1 MSNAKMAA
9 GKRRKRAGCLRW
21 LGRVTLGGVILLLG
35 LAAIGAIYQGVASA
49 RDAKLYKPTDQMVDV
64 DGVQMRL
71 DCRGSGSPTVVLEAG
86 AQSHS
91 IHWWRVQ
98 DEVAK
103 FTRVCSY
110 DRPGYGWSDPAPAMS
125 SSQQVAGLLHAL
137 LETAGEGPPYLMVGH
152 SMGGVFVRAFA
163 GEYPQEVV
171 GMVLVDSSHEQ
182 QNRGIPAELEEIAAF
197 QTELANKSL
206 PILQGAATLGLLRV
220 SGYLEPNFTFLGM
233 PDDQREPVLAQF
245 YRSAFYGAMKREV
258 ALGEICLN
266 QPGELKSLGDMPLIV
281 LSAGQDAREMYED
294 LALLEPYLDSPSQL
308 TLEVVGSMVDSYNEN
323 QDELA
328 ALSTRGQRIAVEDSG
343 HNIHLDQPQ
352 VVVDAVRE
360 VFEQVPR

>member
-1 MSNAKMAA
+1 M
-9 GKRRKRAGCLRW
+9 
-21 LGRVTLGGVILLLG
+21 
-35 LAAIGAIYQGVASA
+35 
-49 RDAKLYKPTDQMVDV
+49 
-64 DGVQMRL
+64 
-71 DCRGSGSPTVVLEAG
+71 
-86 AQSHS
+86 
-91 IHWWRVQ
+91 
-98 DEVAK
+98 
-103 FTRVCSY
+103 
-110 DRPGYGWSDPAPAMS
+110 
-125 SSQQVAGLLHAL
+125 LHAL

-281 LSAGQDAREMYED
+281 LSAGQDAHEMYED

-308 TLEVVGSMVDSYNEN
+308 TLEVVGSMVDRYNEN